1 MPTVNSPVRAALALV
16 AMALIAS
23 CAKGDEPAQPVTR
36 PPAEGPQGNYANVN
50 GLKMYYEIHGA
61 GGTPL
66 VLLHGGGSTIETS
79 FGKVLVPLAKSR
91 LVVAFEQ
98 QGHGRT
104 ADVDRPFTFEQSA
117 EDTVGLLDHLKIQ
130 QADFYGYSNGGN
142 IALQIALRH
151 PERVRKLIVASGLV
165 KRNGFDPG
173 VWESLKKA
181 TPENMPA
188 ELREAYLKVAPNPKE
203 LPTFVTKCATRMLE
217 FKDWR
222 PEDLQAIKAP
232 TMILVGDTKDV
243 RPEHA
248 VEMFR
253 LLPHAQLAIFPGTDH
268 MQIVSRDDLLLPII
282 PPFLDAPMPTAK

>member
-1 MPTVNSPVRAALALV
+1 MKAVISPLRTALAFVATALV
-16 AMALIAS
+16 MGS
-23 CAKGDEPAQPVTR
+23 SNGDEPAAHPW
-36 PPAEGPQGNYANVN
+36 AESARGHYASVN
-50 GLKMYYEIHGA
+50 GLKLYYEIHGS

-79 FGKVLVPLAKSR
+79 FGKVLAPLAKGR
-91 LVVAFEQ
+91 QVIAFEQ

-117 EDTVGLLDHLKIQ
+117 EDTVALLEHLKIQ
-130 QADFYGYSNGGN
+130 RADFYGYSNGGN
-142 IALQIALRH
+142 IALQIAFRH
-151 PERVRKLIVASGLV
+151 PERVRKLIVASAMV
-165 KRNGFDPG
+165 KRDGFDPSI
-173 VWESLKKA
+173 WESLKHA

-188 ELREAYLKVAPNPKE
+188 ELREAYLKVAPNPQD
-203 LPTFVTKCATRMLE
+203 LPTFVTKCAKRMLE

-222 PEDLQAIKAP
+222 LEDLQSIQAP

-282 PPFLDAPMPTAK
+282 PPFLDAPLPQTK

>member
-1 MPTVNSPVRAALALV
+1 MKAAISPLRAALALV
-16 AMALIAS
+16 AMALAVAS
-23 CAKGDEPAQPVTR
+23 TNGDEPAKHVTR
-36 PPAEGPQGNYANVN
+36 PAAVSTQGSYANVN
-50 GLKMYYEIHGA
+50 GLKLYYEIHGA

-79 FGKVLVPLAKSR
+79 FGKVLAPLAKSR
-91 LVVAFEQ
+91 QVVAFEQ

-104 ADVDRPFTFEQSA
+104 ADVDRPFSFEQSA
-117 EDTVGLLDHLKIQ
+117 EDTVALLDHLKIQ

-151 PERVRKLIVASGLV
+151 PDRVRKLIVASAMF
-165 KRNGFDPG
+165 KRDGFDASI
-173 VWESLKKA
+173 WESLKHA

-188 ELREAYLKVAPNPKE
+188 ELREAFLKIAPNPKD
-203 LPTFVTKCATRMLE
+203 LPTFVTKCARRMLE

-222 PEDLQAIKAP
+222 PEDIQSIKTP

-253 LLPHAQLAIFPGTDH
+253 LLPHAQLAILPGTDH

-282 PPFLDAPMPTAK
+282 LPFLDAPLPKSE